1 MIRFLTAGESHG
13 QGLVVI
19 VEGMPAGVPISEDF
33 IGAQMARRQR
43 GHGRGGRMKIEQDWA
58 HVVSGIRHGRTLG
71 SPIAM
76 TIENKDW
83 VNWTTVMS
91 VDPVEEEVARVTR
104 IRPGHADLPG
114 TMKYGYDDVRDVLER
129 SSARETA
136 ARVAAGAVARR
147 LLEEFGI
154 EIHSHSLVIGGV
166 RAAVNREMDWD
177 KVETSSVRCSDSEAE
192 RKMIAAIDS
201 AKEAGDTVGGV
212 IEVVAYGVPIGLGSH
227 VQWDRKL
234 DGRIAQALM
243 SINACKAVSIGD
255 GWESINQRGSQVHDV
270 IDPVT
275 DPGRPWQR
283 QTNRSGGTEGG
294 MTSGMPLVARF
305 AIKPISTLV
314 NPLPSVDLDTGQLV
328 QAHYERSDVCQVPP
342 AGVIGEA
349 MLALVLAD
357 AFMEKFGGDNL
368 SETRRNYKSY
378 LATVGP
384 RDMTKAAKVAKTIEV
399 DGGGGC

>member
-13 QGLVVI
+13 QGLVVV
-19 VEGMPAGVPISEDF
+19 VEGMPAGLPISEGY
-33 IGAQMARRQR
+33 IGAQMLRRQQ

-71 SPIAM
+71 SPIAL

-83 VNWTTVMS
+83 VNWTKTMS
-91 VDPVEEEVARVTR
+91 VEPVEEDIQRVTR

-136 ARVAAGAVARR
+136 ARVAAGSVARR
-147 LLEEFGI
+147 LLEEFGM
-154 EIHSHSLVIGGV
+154 EIRSHSLAIGGV
-166 RAAVNREMDWD
+166 WADNGKGIDWD
-177 KVETSSVRCSDSEAE
+177 MVEKSSVRCADVIAE
-192 RKMIAAIDS
+192 PKMIDSIDD
-201 AKEAGDTVGGV
+201 AKKAGDTVGGV
-212 IEVVAYGVPIGLGSH
+212 VEIVVFGVPIGLGSH

-255 GWESINQRGSQVHDV
+255 GWESINERGSKVHD
-270 IDPVT
+270 IIEPVT
-275 DPGRPWQR
+275 DIHNPWQR
-283 QTNRSGGTEGG
+283 KTNRSGGTEGG
-294 MTSGMPLVARF
+294 MTSGPPLVARF

-314 NPLPSVDLDTGQLV
+314 NPLPSVDLDTGKLV

-342 AGVIGEA
+342 AGVVGEA
-349 MLALVLAD
+349 MIALTVAD
-357 AFMEKFGGDNL
+357 AFMEKFGGDNIR
-368 SETRRNYKSY
+368 ETKRNYQAYMK
-378 LATVGP
+378 TVRP
-384 RDMTKAAKVAKTIEV
+384 RVNSDLRNTQ
-399 DGGGGC
+399 